1 MITYEDIKKANKQ
14 LDTIPVKGKDYVQVN
29 ERVKAFRSVCPG
41 GVIETEMVYYEGGR
55 VMFKATVKDQDDRI
69 LATGYAEEKEGS
81 TMINKTSFIE
91 NCETSAVGRA
101 LGFAGIGIDGSMASA
116 EEVATAIINQNALKN
131 AADLINPTIKGNVKL
146 APAKP
151 NYPLQFLSACKF
163 AAGGST
169 LGKLYKEN
177 RPLFDNLRTTGTP
190 EEVKNIEIILEY
202 MEGKK

>member
-1 MITYEDIKKANKQ
+1 MITFEDIKKANQQ
-14 LDTIPVKGKDYVQVN
+14 LDTVNIKGKDYVQVN
-29 ERVKAFRSVCPG
+29 DRVKAFRSVCPG

-116 EEVATAIINQNALKN
+116 EEVATAIINQNAPK
-131 AADLINPTIKGNVKL
+131 PV
-146 APAKP
+146 PAKP
-151 NYPLQFLSACKF
+151 SYPPEFLAACKF
-163 AAGGST
+163 SAGGST

-177 RPLFDNLRTTGTP
+177 RRLFDSILNETGTP
-190 EEVKNIEIILEY
+190 AEMKQAQIIVKY
-202 MEGKK
+202 MEGN

>member
-1 MITYEDIKKANKQ
+1 MTYDDIKKANQQ
-14 LDTIPVKGKDYVQVN
+14 LETVPVKGKDYVQVN

-101 LGFAGIGIDGSMASA
+101 LGFAGIGIDASMASA
-116 EEVATAIINQNALKN
+116 EEVATAIVNQNKPAPRP
-131 AADLINPTIKGNVKL
+131 AAPS
-146 APAKP
+146 
-151 NYPLQFLSACKF
+151 YPPEFMAACKVK
-163 AAGGST
+163 ADDGRT
-169 LGKLYKEN
+169 LGKLYKEDRQAFGEIRN
-177 RPLFDNLRTTGTP
+177 NGTDTQRQAADT
-190 EEVKNIEIILEY
+190 IAY
-202 MEGKK
+202 FMEAQA

>member
-1 MITYEDIKKANKQ
+1 MTYEEIKKANQQ
-14 LDTIPVKGKDYVQVN
+14 LDTVNIKGKDYVQVN
-29 ERVKAFRSVCPG
+29 DRVKAFRSVCPG

-116 EEVATAIINQNALKN
+116 EEVATAIINQNAPK
-131 AADLINPTIKGNVKL
+131 T

-151 NYPLQFLSACKF
+151 QYPPEFVNACKF

-177 RPLFDNLRTTGTP
+177 RRLFDSILNETGTP
-190 EEVKNIEIILEY
+190 AEMKQAQIIVKY
-202 MEGKK
+202 MEGGTI

>member
-1 MITYEDIKKANKQ
+1 MTYEEIKKANQQ
-14 LDTIPVKGKDYVQVN
+14 LDTVNIKGKDYVQVN
-29 ERVKAFRSVCPG
+29 DRVKAFRSVCPG

-151 NYPLQFLSACKF
+151 QYPTEFVNACKF
-163 AAGGST
+163 VAGGST

-177 RPLFDNLRTTGTP
+177 RPLAQFA
-190 EEVKNIEIILEY
+190 
-202 MEGKK
+202 

>member
-1 MITYEDIKKANKQ
+1 MTYDDIKKANQQ
-14 LDTIPVKGKDYVQVN
+14 LETVPVKGKDYVQVN

-101 LGFAGIGIDGSMASA
+101 LGFAGIGIDASMASA
-116 EEVATAIINQNALKN
+116 EEVATAIVNQNKPAPRP
-131 AADLINPTIKGNVKL
+131 AAPS
-146 APAKP
+146 
-151 NYPLQFLSACKF
+151 YPPEFMAACKVK
-163 AAGGST
+163 ADDGRT
-169 LGKLYKEN
+169 LGKLYKEDRQAFGEIRN
-177 RPLFDNLRTTGTP
+177 NGTDTQRQAADT
-190 EEVKNIEIILEY
+190 IAY
-202 MEGKK
+202 FMEANQ

>member
-1 MITYEDIKKANKQ
+1 MTYEEIKKANQQ
-14 LDTIPVKGKDYVQVN
+14 LDTVNIKGKDYVQVN
-29 ERVKAFRSVCPG
+29 DRVKAFRSVCPG

-131 AADLINPTIKGNVKL
+131 AAELINPTIKGNVKL
-146 APAKP
+146 APARP
-151 NYPLQFLSACKF
+151 NYPAQFLSACKF

-177 RPLFDNLRTTGTP
+177 RPLFDNMRTTGTP
-190 EEVKNIEIILEY
+190 EEIKNIEIILEY

>member
-1 MITYEDIKKANKQ
+1 MTYEEIKKANQQ
-14 LDTIPVKGKDYVQVN
+14 LDTVNIKGKDYVQVN
-29 ERVKAFRSVCPG
+29 DRVKAFRSVCPG

-131 AADLINPTIKGNVKL
+131 AEKLINPAIVGKVKPQYPQEFL
-146 APAKP
+146 A
-151 NYPLQFLSACKF
+151 ACKF
-163 AAGGST
+163 VAGGST

-177 RPLFDNLRTTGTP
+177 RPLFDNMRTTGTP

>member
-1 MITYEDIKKANKQ
+1 MTYDDIKKANQQ
-14 LDTIPVKGKDYVQVN
+14 LETVPVKGKDYVQVN

-41 GVIETEMVYYEGGR
+41 GVIETEMVYYTGGR

-116 EEVATAIINQNALKN
+116 EEVATAIVNQNKPAPRP
-131 AADLINPTIKGNVKL
+131 AAPS
-146 APAKP
+146 
-151 NYPLQFLSACKF
+151 YPPEFMAACKVK
-163 AAGGST
+163 ADDGRT
-169 LGKLYKEN
+169 LGKLYKEDRQAFGEIRN
-177 RPLFDNLRTTGTP
+177 NGTDTQRQAADT
-190 EEVKNIEIILEY
+190 IAY
-202 MEGKK
+202 FMEAQS

>member
-1 MITYEDIKKANKQ
+1 MTYEEIKKANQQ
-14 LDTIPVKGKDYVQVN
+14 LDTVNIKGKDYVQVN
-29 ERVKAFRSVCPG
+29 DRVKAFRSVCPG

-116 EEVATAIINQNALKN
+116 EEVATAIINQNAPK
-131 AADLINPTIKGNVKL
+131 T

-151 NYPLQFLSACKF
+151 QYPPEFVNACKF

-177 RPLFDNLRTTGTP
+177 RRLFDSILNETGTP
-190 EEVKNIEIILEY
+190 AEMKQAQIIVKY
-202 MEGKK
+202 MEGGTV